1 MNAACFLKFIY
12 QKKMNITDI
21 VLVVQ
26 LFIEF
31 LNLIRWCDPVNCFV
45 GFVLIFWVE
54 ILCSTQWFVWV
65 KIFSPAIRIYAPWGL
80 KKRVCEN
87 AEPNWL
93 IIASLSSLIAAFL
106 SKLCLI
112 RGVTIYFFLCFHV
125 SCCLFSSSLFF
136 WWLQCTIQLFS
147 YLFHSIWL
155 GEEFWP
161 L

>member
-1 MNAACFLKFIY
+1 VNAACFLKFIY

-21 VLVVQ
+21 ARAVQ

-31 LNLIRWCDPVNCFV
+31 LNLIRWCDPVNCFA

-54 ILCSTQWFVWV
+54 ILCSTRCFVWV

-87 AEPNWL
+87 TEPNWL

-112 RGVTIYFFLCFHV
+112 RGGHNLFF
-125 SCCLFSSSLFF
+125 SLFS
-136 WWLQCTIQLFS
+136 WLLLS
-147 YLFHSIWL
+147 V
-155 GEEFWP
+155 
-161 L
+161 